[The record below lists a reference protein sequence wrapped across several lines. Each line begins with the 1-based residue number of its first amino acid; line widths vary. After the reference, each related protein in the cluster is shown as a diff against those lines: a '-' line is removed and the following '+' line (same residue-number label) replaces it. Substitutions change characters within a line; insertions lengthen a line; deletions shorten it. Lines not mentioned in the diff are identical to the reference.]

1 MGLLSFLNPLSQITD
16 ALTRAYTV
24 REQAR
29 NDKDRIAADVVIR
42 ELEAKRDVVIAASV
56 NDRWW
61 SPRSI
66 MGWCVAAFVFK
77 IVVWDTVLQWGV
89 TPYPGEMVTW
99 VVITIVGFYFV
110 SRSAETITAMFAS
123 RIGGRK

>member
-1 MGLLSFLNPLSQITD
+1 MGFLSFLNPLKQITE
-16 ALTRAYTV
+16 AITRAYTI

-29 NDKDRIAADVVIR
+29 TDKDRIAADVTIR
-42 ELEAKRDVVIAASV
+42 ELEAKRDVVIAASI

-66 MGWCVAAFVFK
+66 MGWCVATFVFK

-89 TPYPGEMVTW
+89 TPYPGEMVSW
-99 VVITIVGFYFV
+99 VVVTIIGFYFV
-110 SRSAETITAMFAS
+110 SRSAETITSMFAS